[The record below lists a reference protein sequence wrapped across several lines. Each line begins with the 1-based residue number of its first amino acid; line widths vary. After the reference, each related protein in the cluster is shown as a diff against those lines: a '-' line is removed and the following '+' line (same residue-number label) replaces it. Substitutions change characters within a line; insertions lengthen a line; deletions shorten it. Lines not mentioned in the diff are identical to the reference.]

1 MVFKPIFNINSY
13 INWQTLSINTNPIAI
28 SILEK
33 NLDKVNWEFLS
44 ANPNAISILEENLD
58 KVNWHW
64 LSENP
69 NAIHILENNIKV
81 NWFSLSRNPN
91 AIHIIE
97 NNLDKISWS
106 GLSINPNAIHLLA
119 PLNHDAMR
127 KQIEPFRNELL
138 EHVFRPSRLR
148 RLSNKLS
155 VDLGTLLTYYG

>member
-69 NAIHILENNIKV
+69 NAIHILENNV
-81 NWFSLSRNPN
+81 
-91 AIHIIE
+91 
-97 NNLDKISWS
+97 DKIDWDW
-106 GLSINPNAIHLLA
+106 LLLNPNAIHLLA
-119 PLNHDAMR
+119 PLNHMAMR
-127 KQIEPFRNELL
+127 EKIELFKKELL
-138 EHVFRPSRLR
+138 EYVFNPLRLW
-148 RLSNKLS
+148 RLCDRFS
-155 VDLGTLLTYYG
+155 VNLATLLSHYN